1 MLICPL
7 PAIHLPSQTELE
19 IKKMFGRKFATS
31 YENLVATLNSHS
43 SLKKVIERKQYLVQ
57 YKCETVTVFQSAI
70 GPTDLT
76 QNSKN

>member
-1 MLICPL
+1 MSLDPHHTINNTRQGPKL
-7 PAIHLPSQTELE
+7 
-19 IKKMFGRKFATS
+19 KKLSGPKFATS

-43 SLKKVIERKQYLVQ
+43 SLKKVTERQQYLVQ